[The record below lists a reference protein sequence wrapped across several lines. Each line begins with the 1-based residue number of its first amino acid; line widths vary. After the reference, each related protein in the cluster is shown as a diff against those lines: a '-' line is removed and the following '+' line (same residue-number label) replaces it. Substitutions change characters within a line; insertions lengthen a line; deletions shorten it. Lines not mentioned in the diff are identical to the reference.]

1 MEKKSIKL
9 LSIGNSFSRD
19 SLYFLPG
26 FLREADYDEIVI
38 AYLAVGG
45 CSIEQHFNKALDKT
59 PYGYM
64 KNTDGTWV
72 STQIDMD
79 TGLADEDWDYI
90 IFHQNTVTSGC
101 AYSVNP
107 YIDYLTKYVKARC
120 SNPDVKFFWNS
131 TWAYSNYF
139 SKDAF
144 RRYNRSQMKMHLD
157 ILNVTRN
164 AILIRPEF
172 TDAIPTGTAF
182 MNFRTSY
189 FGDNAN
195 EDGLHASLYVG
206 RYLAAMVFACYFT
219 GLKAE
224 NFGRSY
230 YPEYSMYFNLD
241 AVREAADNAIASPY
255 DITPSNITQAP
266 SLKVLSVGDARAL
279 DSICYLYDFLSE
291 KLDNVT
297 VASFVSDGS
306 DGEYRKT
313 NEEGTTLS
321 CYSLAEAVADEEW
334 DVITYSGD
342 CFDVE
347 EKSYSLLLDAVKEN
361 AKNPNVKVVWN
372 MTWAY
377 QNGCSLPGF
386 EKYSNDR
393 SLMYEAI
400 LDSMKNEILPSP
412 DFAGIIPS
420 GVTVEIMR
428 SSYLG
433 DTFTTD
439 GVRLAD
445 GLAKFGVSLTFAAYL
460 LGVPSRR
467 LFFMPEEYRP
477 MLESDGKDIACDAIY
492 YAFRQPYN
500 FRASKY
506 IELAEKGLDGNFGD
520 K

>member
-1 MEKKSIKL
+1 MDKKSIKL

-26 FLREADYDEIVI
+26 FLREANYDEIII

-45 CSIEQHFNKALDKT
+45 CSIEQHFHKALDKSL
-59 PYGYM
+59 YGYM
-64 KNTDGTWV
+64 KNTDGSWV
-72 STQIDMD
+72 SSQIDMD

-90 IFHQNTVTSGC
+90 IFHQSTVVSGC
-101 AYSVNP
+101 AFSMTP
-107 YIDYLTKYVKARC
+107 YIDYLTKYIKARC
-120 SNPDVKFFWNS
+120 SNPEVKFFWNM
-131 TWAYSNYF
+131 TWTYSKYF
-139 SKDAF
+139 SKNAF
-144 RRYNRSQMKMHLD
+144 LRYNRDQMKMHRD
-157 ILNVTRN
+157 ILDVTKN
-164 AILIRPEF
+164 TILSRPEF

-189 FGDNAN
+189 FGDNVN

-224 NFGRSY
+224 NFGKSY

-241 AVREAADNAIASPY
+241 AMREAADNAIASPY
-255 DITPSNITQAP
+255 DITPSKITRVP
-266 SLKVLSVGDARAL
+266 SLKVLSVGDGRAL
-279 DSICYLYDFLSE
+279 DSVCYLYDFLSE

-297 VASFVSDGS
+297 VASFIADGNS
-306 DGEYRKT
+306 GEYRKT

-321 CYSLAEAVADEEW
+321 CYSLAEVIADEKW
-334 DVITYSGD
+334 DVIAYSGD
-342 CFDVE
+342 CVDVE
-347 EKSYSLLLDAVKEN
+347 NKSYTVFLDTIKSCSQ
-361 AKNPNVKVVWN
+361 NPHVKVLWN

-377 QNGCSLPGF
+377 QNGYSLPGF

-393 SLMYEAI
+393 SVMYEAI
-400 LDSMKNEILPSP
+400 LDSMKNEILPSS
-412 DFAGIIPS
+412 DFLGIIPS

-433 DTFTTD
+433 DTFTED

-445 GLAKFGVSLTFAAYL
+445 GLAKYGVSLTFAGYL
-460 LGVPSRR
+460 LGIPVRR
-467 LFFMPEEYRP
+467 LFFMPEEHRE
-477 MLESDGKDIACDAIY
+477 MLESDGRDIACDAIY

-506 IELAEKGLDGNFGD
+506 VELVEKGLDGNFGD